1 MNPPEAGN
9 GNSGANPETLR
20 AVPSGAMERSEH
32 GSRWRGRER
41 GRTLTR
47 AQRSEGCVAG
57 DCVEAG
63 NGAPCD
69 SPKDGAQPRSGAPRP
84 PGLSKGHISALLR
97 KRNAR
102 IEAYAGSSFLKVTVD
117 HDRNQ
122 NPPPKRGDVL
132 TFSKASRRRLLDKLA
147 QVRRDQVP
155 VFVTLTYP
163 DDFPAYREDY
173 KNHLD
178 LFGQRLRRRWSASS
192 AIWKIEF
199 KVRLSGVN
207 AGKLA
212 PHYHL
217 FVFGA
222 PWRFGL
228 EAEKGRHYRLE
239 PKAIPGTD
247 ESTWLTWVSSGSG
260 ETIEATQN
268 GLETGAG
275 IVLPDESTGGD
286 NLKHWMSRV
295 WYDVVSS
302 GDIRHFRAGTRVEKL
317 RSIRGAFKYAAKG
330 YMGKD
335 IEAGELP
342 VNPGRFWGVIGRTD
356 LPLGELFIKRIPAMQ
371 AFQLLRLMR
380 RYRRA
385 HARCAQQYPR
395 GGQMSAKLYCNADG
409 WLARWQPTP
418 AIHPMENE
426 EIIGI
431 PAALP
436 LP

>member
-9 GNSGANPETLR
+9 GNGT
-20 AVPSGAMERSEH
+20 
-32 GSRWRGRER
+32 
-41 GRTLTR
+41 
-47 AQRSEGCVAG
+47 
-57 DCVEAG
+57 
-63 NGAPCD
+63 PCN
-69 SPKDGAQPRSGAPRP
+69 SPKDGAQPRSGAPRS

-122 NPPPKRGDVL
+122 NPSPKRGDVL
-132 TFSKASRRRLLDKLA
+132 RFSKASRRRLLDKLA

-207 AGKLA
+207 AGQLA

-222 PWRFGL
+222 PWKFGL

-239 PKAIPGTD
+239 PRAIPGTD
-247 ESTWLTWVSSGSG
+247 ESTWLTWVSSGRV
-260 ETIEATQN
+260 ETIEATQEC
-268 GLETGAG
+268 LETGEG
-275 IVLPDESTGGD
+275 IALPDESPGGD
-286 NLKHWMSRV
+286 DLKHWMSRV

-330 YMGKD
+330 YMGKE
-335 IEAGELP
+335 IEAGDLP
-342 VNPGRFWGVIGRTD
+342 LHPGRFWGVIGRKD
-356 LPLGELFIKRIPAMQ
+356 LPLGDLCVKRIPAAL
-371 AFQLLRLMR
+371 AFQIFRWMR
-380 RYRRA
+380 RYRRSQTCSA
-385 HARCAQQYPR
+385 HGRPR
-395 GGQMSAKLYCNADG
+395 GAQMSAKLYCDTDW
-409 WLARWQPTP
+409 WLERLQPGP
-418 AIHPMENE
+418 NE
-426 EIIGI
+426 SRG
-431 PAALP
+431 LP
-436 LP
+436 GRVSQLP

>member
-1 MNPPEAGN
+1 
-9 GNSGANPETLR
+9 
-20 AVPSGAMERSEH
+20 
-32 GSRWRGRER
+32 
-41 GRTLTR
+41 
-47 AQRSEGCVAG
+47 
-57 DCVEAG
+57 
-63 NGAPCD
+63 
-69 SPKDGAQPRSGAPRP
+69 
-84 PGLSKGHISALLR
+84 LSKGHISALLR

-122 NPPPKRGDVL
+122 NPPRKRGDVL

-239 PKAIPGTD
+239 PKANPGTD

-286 NLKHWMSRV
+286 DVRYWMSRI
-295 WYDVVSS
+295 WYDVVGS
-302 GDIRHFRAGTRVEKL
+302 GDIRHFRAGTRVETL

-330 YMGKD
+330 YMGKE
-335 IEAGELP
+335 IEAGDLP
-342 VNPGRFWGVIGRTD
+342 MQPGRFWGVIGRKD
-356 LPLGELFIKRIPAMQ
+356 LPLGESSVERITAAL
-371 AFQLLRLMR
+371 AFQVLRMIR
-380 RYRRA
+380 HYRRSQV
-385 HARCAQQYPR
+385 RSRWGQP
-395 GGQMSAKLYCNADG
+395 GGAKMSAKLYCDVDR
-409 WLARWQPTP
+409 WTELLA
-418 AIHPMENE
+418 MEE
-426 EIIGI
+426 CS
-431 PAALP
+431 
-436 LP
+436 